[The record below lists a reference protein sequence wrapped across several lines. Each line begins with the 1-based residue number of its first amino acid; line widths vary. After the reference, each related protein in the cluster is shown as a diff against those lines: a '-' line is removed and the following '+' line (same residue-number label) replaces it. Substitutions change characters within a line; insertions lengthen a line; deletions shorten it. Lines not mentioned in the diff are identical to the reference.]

1 MHVLQVTP
9 RYFPKIGGVEIV
21 VQKISE
27 MLVAREVKA
36 TVYSVDLDPT
46 LPRLQHVN
54 GVIVKRFSPILDDPF
69 YVPEPKFI
77 ASLRREKADIIHV
90 HNVHTLLPFIVALCK
105 HQRQK
110 LLLHSHYHRFGQSFL
125 RHSLLRLYRRGL
137 DSVVSSRIDAIVA
150 NSAYENQILCEDFPR
165 FRSVIMIP
173 EGMDVDEV
181 ERVKRNPVEPK
192 RILYVGALKR
202 YKNVDKI
209 LEGFAHLI
217 KNRNTQYR
225 LVIVGGG
232 AECAEY
238 ASLVNLAHKLGISSL
253 VEWNYDLSRQ
263 QLLGEYAK
271 ASVFILLS
279 PLESFSRVVYE
290 ALLIGVPVVVLNFG
304 ALSNVVEAG
313 LAEGVNSFNPSEIAD
328 AITNATRKTYAKVSS
343 SINTFLDWK
352 EYSNRIMNVYDK
364 LLET

>member
-9 RYFPKIGGVEIV
+9 RYFPNIGGVEIV

-54 GVIVKRFSPILDDPF
+54 GVIVKRFNPILDDPF
-69 YVPEPKFI
+69 YIPEPKFVTY
-77 ASLRREKADIIHV
+77 LRREKADIIHV

-105 HQRQK
+105 RRRQK
-110 LLLHSHYHRFGQSFL
+110 LLLHPHYHRFGQSSL
-125 RHSLLRLYRRGL
+125 RYSLLMLYRYGL
-137 DSVVSSRIDAIVA
+137 GNVVSSRIEAIIA
-150 NSAYENQILCEDFPR
+150 NSAYENQILCEDFPK
-165 FRSVIMIP
+165 FRKVIMIP

-181 ERVKRNPVEPK
+181 KHVKRNPVEPK
-192 RILYVGALKR
+192 RILYVGALR
-202 YKNVDKI
+202 QYKNVDKI

-217 KNRNTQYR
+217 KSRNTQYR

-232 AECAEY
+232 TEY
-238 ASLVNLAHKLGISSL
+238 ASLVNLTHNLGISSF
-253 VEWNYDLSRQ
+253 VEWKHALSRR
-263 QLLGEYAK
+263 QLLCEYAK

-304 ALSNVVEAG
+304 ALSNLVEAG
-313 LAEGVNSFNPSEIAD
+313 LAEGVNSLNPSEIAD
-328 AITNATRKTYAKVSS
+328 AMVNATKKTYAKVSD
-343 SINTFLDWK
+343 SIDAFLDWK
-352 EYSNRIMNVYDK
+352 KYSSRIMDVYGK
-364 LLET
+364 LLEM

>member
-9 RYFPKIGGVEIV
+9 GYFPNIGGVEIV
-21 VQKISE
+21 VQRISE
-27 MLVAREVKA
+27 MLVARDVKA
-36 TVYSVDLDPT
+36 TVYSVDLSPT

-69 YVPEPKFI
+69 YIPEPKFI

-105 HQRQK
+105 RRRQK
-110 LLLHSHYHRFGQSFL
+110 LLLHPHYHRFGQSSL
-125 RHSLLRLYRRGL
+125 RYSLLRLYRYGL
-137 DSVVSSRIDAIVA
+137 GNVVSSRIEAIIA
-150 NSAYENQILCEDFPR
+150 NSAYENQILCEDFPK
-165 FRSVIMIP
+165 FRNVFMIP

-181 ERVKRNPVEPK
+181 KHVKHDPVEPK
-192 RILYVGALKR
+192 RILYVGALRR

-217 KNRNTQYR
+217 KGGYTQYR

-232 AECAEY
+232 REY
-238 ASLVNLAHKLGISSL
+238 ASLVNLAHNLGISSF
-253 VEWNYDLSRQ
+253 VEWKYGLSRQ
-263 QLLGEYAK
+263 QLLCEYAK

-304 ALSNVVEAG
+304 ALSSLVEAG
-313 LAEGVNSFNPSEIAD
+313 LAEGVNSLNPSEIAD
-328 AITNATRKTYAKVSS
+328 VLLKATRKTYAKVSG
-343 SINTFLDWK
+343 SINAFLDWK
-352 EYSNRIMNVYDK
+352 EYSNRVINVYDK
-364 LLET
+364 LLEM